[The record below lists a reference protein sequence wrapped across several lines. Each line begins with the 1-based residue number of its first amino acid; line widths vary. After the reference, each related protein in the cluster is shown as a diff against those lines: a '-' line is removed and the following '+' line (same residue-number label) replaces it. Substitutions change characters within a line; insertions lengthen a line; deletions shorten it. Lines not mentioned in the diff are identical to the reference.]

1 LDQQKKDKNGKKN
14 PFSQAIFPVHAT
26 VFHLSPWMDSMFS
39 KGNQAE
45 SKKLYLLYCFFKKN
59 QNANQH
65 DSLIFLFSAQPAQKT
80 SNKLLG
86 PLIRG

>member
-1 LDQQKKDKNGKKN
+1 MQQ
-14 PFSQAIFPVHAT
+14 FSTFPLGWT
-26 VFHLSPWMDSMFS
+26 PCSP
-39 KGNQAE
+39 KEIRLNQRN
-45 SKKLYLLYCFFKKN
+45 YICFIVSSKKN